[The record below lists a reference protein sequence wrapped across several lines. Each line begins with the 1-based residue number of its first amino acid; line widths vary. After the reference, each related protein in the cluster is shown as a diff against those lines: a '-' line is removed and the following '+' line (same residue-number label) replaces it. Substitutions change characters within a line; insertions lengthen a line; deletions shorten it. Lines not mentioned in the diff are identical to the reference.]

1 MKPSTG
7 KLSAILLIML
17 SSVVVNTDCCSSRS
31 MPKSRPRPVSHFRGV
46 MTSSTS
52 TTITTSTGSNF
63 VRHQQEDGG
72 APAASP
78 PIQAPPE
85 TTSTVTNVR
94 FDPGG
99 GGGGIV
105 VGGGLMG
112 EVGGPGMRGISSSG
126 RRNQQQ
132 QQQRPLPE
140 ERALLP
146 GDGAGERGEGGGG
159 GGAVGEAGSVREQQ
173 RMVEEARQ
181 RGRTTGSNEQLMRMG
196 RCSQLFEE
204 NYCLNGGKCH
214 NFTIANSTMPTC
226 ECADGFMG
234 ERCESKYLDGTY
246 LSMRKPKIHIETASV
261 YYGAFLALMVL
272 LVVFYYLHLFQHCR
286 RNKGSRLQEQQQQQ
300 QQEQQL
306 VPPPSPAHREQLARG
321 SSSRLIRAARA

>member
-1 MKPSTG
+1 MKSSVG

-46 MTSSTS
+46 MTSST
-52 TTITTSTGSNF
+52 TTSTTTTF
-63 VRHQQEDGG
+63 VRHQQPE
-72 APAASP
+72 AQP

-85 TTSTVTNVR
+85 TTSTGTNVR
-94 FDPGG
+94 FGPGG
-99 GGGGIV
+99 GGGGV
-105 VGGGLMG
+105 MVAGGGQL
-112 EVGGPGMRGISSSG
+112 GGVPGIRDSIGGSIG
-126 RRNQQQ
+126 GKQQQ
-132 QQQRPLPE
+132 SHE
-140 ERALLP
+140 ERALP
-146 GDGAGERGEGGGG
+146 GGNGEQQGA
-159 GGAVGEAGSVREQQ
+159 AREQQQ

-272 LVVFYYLHLFQHCR
+272 LVVFYYLHLCQHCR
-286 RNKGSRLQEQQQQQ
+286 RGKVGRLLLQEQQD

-306 VPPPSPAHREQLARG
+306 VPPSPVHREQLGRG
-321 SSSRLIRAARA
+321 ASGRLIRAARA